1 MMKTVLILG
10 GTGAMGTHLVNL
22 LNKMGG
28 GRCVVT
34 TRKHIDNYGN
44 VEYIQGNAQ
53 DDTFL
58 LPLLRSRRWTAI
70 VDFMAYSTADYAR
83 RYPELLANT
92 DQLIYLSSS
101 RVYAESA
108 GPITEDSPRLL
119 DVCEDKTYT
128 STDEYALAKARQENM
143 LRNSGNSNWTII
155 RPYITYS
162 QYRLQLS
169 SLEKEYWLKRA
180 LDGKTI
186 VFSKDLADKT
196 TTFTYGEDVAR
207 GIAAVIGRKEAMGEA
222 FHITTGQHYRW
233 SELLEVYLNAIEEKT
248 GKRPRVL
255 LTDHWQDFY
264 GGGSWQVK
272 YDRLFNRVFDN
283 SKINQF
289 IETSTFSDTK
299 QALSHCVKS
308 FIDNPRFL
316 YINWQSEAKKDRLT
330 GEWTNP
336 LKIPGWKQ
344 KVKYLLIR
352 LGLYHR

>member
-1 MMKTVLILG
+1 
-10 GTGAMGTHLVNL
+10 
-22 LNKMGG
+22 
-28 GRCVVT
+28 
-34 TRKHIDNYGN
+34 
-44 VEYIQGNAQ
+44 
-53 DDTFL
+53 
-58 LPLLRSRRWTAI
+58 
-70 VDFMAYSTADYAR
+70 MAYSTADYAR

-207 GIAAVIGRKEAMGEA
+207 GIAAVIGRKEALGEA
-222 FHITTGQHYRW
+222 FHITTSQHYRW

-272 YDRLFNRVFDN
+272 YDRLYNRVFDN
-283 SKINQF
+283 LKISQF
-289 IETSTFSDTK
+289 IDTSTFSDTK

-308 FIDNPRFL
+308 FIETPKFL

-352 LGLYHR
+352 LGLYHRR

>member
-1 MMKTVLILG
+1 MTICVD
-10 GTGAMGTHLVNL
+10 
-22 LNKMGG
+22 G

-53 DDTFL
+53 DDSFL

-70 VDFMAYSTADYAR
+70 VDFMAYNTAEFAK
-83 RYPELLANT
+83 RYPVLLDNT
-92 DQLIYLSSS
+92 DQLVYLSSS
-101 RVYAESA
+101 RVYAESTS
-108 GPITEDSPRLL
+108 PITEESPRLL

-143 LRNSGNSNWTII
+143 LRSSGKRNCTII
-155 RPYITYS
+155 RPYITFS

-169 SLEKEYWLKRA
+169 SLEKEYWLKRV

-186 VFSKDLADKT
+186 VFSKDLAGKT

-207 GIAAVIGRKEAMGEA
+207 GIAAIIGRKEALGEA
-222 FHITTGQHYRW
+222 FHITANQSYKW

-248 GKRPRVL
+248 GTRPKVL
-255 LTDHWQDFY
+255 LTYRWQDYY
-264 GGGSWQVK
+264 GGGRWQVK

-283 SKINQF
+283 SKINKF
-289 IETSTFSDTK
+289 IDTSTFSDTK

-308 FIDNPRFL
+308 FIESPKTL
-316 YINWQSEAKKDRLT
+316 YINCQSEAKKTDSRKNGPIL
-330 GEWTNP
+330 
-336 LKIPGWKQ
+336 
-344 KVKYLLIR
+344 
-352 LGLYHR
+352 